1 MTATYEPPINV
12 TESATSVSETRQ
24 HRLAARR
31 EALTAL
37 DSFVRPMLAEKLR
50 MPLAPERPAVELT
63 VYGDIYRRSGAG
75 GHWDVTSRWLGLVGH
90 TIASYAVSLRFDAQD
105 RPSRFVISGARE
117 IVTTDATPEALAAG
131 LDRAAAAGPL
141 VSWAPSFVS
150 DISL

>member
-1 MTATYEPPINV
+1 MTATYEPAITL
-12 TESATSVSETRQ
+12 TENAPSISETRG
-24 HRLAARR
+24 RRIAARR

-37 DSFVRPMLAEKLR
+37 DSFVRPLLADTLR
-50 MPLAPERPAVELT
+50 MPLAPARPTVDLT

-75 GHWDVTSRWLGLVGH
+75 GHWDVTSRWLGLIGH

-105 RPSRFVISGARE
+105 RPSHFVISGARE
-117 IVTTDATPEALAAG
+117 FHTVDATPEALSDG